1 MLKRITTATYILM
14 AYVVG
19 AGRIPV
25 FFAGMMAI
33 ILLLLC
39 LAERMLYGK

>member
-14 AYVVG
+14 AYAVG
-19 AGRIPV
+19 AGRIPI
-25 FFAGMMAI
+25 FFAGLMAI

-39 LAERMLYGK
+39 LAERLLYGK

>member
-1 MLKRITTATYILM
+1 MIKKLSIASYIML
-14 AYVVG
+14 AYAVG

-25 FFAGMMAI
+25 FFAGLLAI

-39 LAERMLYGK
+39 LAERLLYGK